1 MKSPDQDD
9 AKLAAKIGDA
19 IKAHD
24 AAAAVKEEKAKIVG
38 KLLVE
43 ARKRH
48 RTTKAFETFLE
59 TVPRHDGGD
68 GINIRRAETFIAI
81 ALGRKDFE
89 QHQKENAAAQ
99 QRRRDKLKAE
109 RIEREKKAKAA
120 LAEAQA
126 EAQATPVP
134 EPSAL
139 RNAQTSLRLFELA
152 CRNFLPEL
160 NEADQKKARAFVV
173 SDKWRPEQKKE
184 AA

>member
-1 MKSPDQDD
+1 MPSPDQDD

-24 AAAAVKEEKAKIVG
+24 DAATLKEEKAKTVG

-43 ARKRH
+43 ARKLH
-48 RTTKAFETFLE
+48 RTPKGFERFLA

-89 QHQKENAAAQ
+89 QHQKENAIAQ
-99 QRRRDKLKAE
+99 QRHRDKLKAE
-109 RIEREKKAKAA
+109 KIEREKAKAA
-120 LAEAQA
+120 SAER
-126 EAQATPVP
+126 QATPMP

-139 RNAQTSLRLFELA
+139 RNAPSLRSFELA
-152 CRNFLPEL
+152 CRQFLPEL
-160 NEADQKKARAFVV
+160 NEAHLETARAYVM
-173 SDKWRPEQKKE
+173 SDNWRREQKKE